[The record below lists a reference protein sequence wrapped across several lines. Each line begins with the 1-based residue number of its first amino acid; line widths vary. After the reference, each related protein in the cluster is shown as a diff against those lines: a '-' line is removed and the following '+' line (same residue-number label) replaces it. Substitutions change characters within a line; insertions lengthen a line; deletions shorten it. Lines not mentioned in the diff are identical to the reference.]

1 MARKFHYEHDLYYL
15 MSILADNGGFTAKN
29 FELVSYKTGWQ
40 VATEGF
46 ETTSIVEA
54 VNYVR
59 KLGGTCGVWYSN
71 GIYYIDKCRR
81 VDTKKEAL
89 SIGRDHQ
96 QISIYGWQRGA
107 LAYC

>member
-1 MARKFHYEHDLYYL
+1 MKHHYEHDLFYQL
-15 MSILADNGGFTAKN
+15 SILKDNGGFTAKQ

-46 ETTSIVEA
+46 ETRSIVEA
-54 VNYVR
+54 VAYVR

-81 VDTKKEAL
+81 VDTKKAAL

-96 QISIYGWQRGA
+96 QISVFGWARGV

>member
-1 MARKFHYEHDLYYL
+1 MKRQGYAPAVFLQLSMLEEND
-15 MSILADNGGFTAKN
+15 GFTIKN
-29 FELVSYKTGWQ
+29 FEFMSYKTGWQ

-46 ETTSIVEA
+46 ETTSIIEA

-81 VDTKKEAL
+81 VDTKKDAL
-89 SIGRDHQ
+89 RIGRENN
-96 QISIYGWQRGA
+96 QISIWGWARGV